1 MLHYNANRY
10 HSRLLYTL
18 EYPMNCRNRV
28 FWGTPMLGASLLAV
42 ASFPVQA
49 DQADTNVIPAVQ
61 VNAETRE
68 GEGYITEDRAAST
81 GKLKVPVEKTP
92 YAITVVNDEFIKDTG
107 AKNIQDALVYSSGVY
122 AGAFGFD
129 TRGDWVKVRGLD
141 ASFYKDGLRSLYGS
155 YNSVR
160 ANVYALESLE
170 VLKGPS
176 SVLYGQAELG
186 GIINSVSKLPKPEQQ
201 GEIWAQLGSHDRK
214 QLAADITGP
223 MSDDGKLLYRMVALK
238 RDSGTQ
244 VDHVDDNGFLFA
256 PSFTWLPTDNTTV
269 TLLLNAQENNGGIS
283 AQFLPAQ
290 GTLLPGVK
298 GDIPVETFVGEPS
311 WDRYDRTLNEATL
324 FVDQRLSDQ
333 WGLAVTAR
341 HTRSETETRE
351 HWAAIGGTISPDGT
365 IGRTMHM
372 ADRGTEVSNLDAR
385 LEGELDLG
393 VTRHTLALGV
403 DYQDAFWEEE
413 NYFSQPV
420 GTPINLYDPVYGNVN
435 YAALAPVDRDDN
447 SIRQTGLYLI
457 DHMEIGK
464 VVVSGAL
471 RHDESTN
478 KVFKVSDNNVES
490 DDSETTGRLGL
501 MYRFDFGLSP
511 YVSYSEAFV
520 PNLGVNNG
528 SSLEATTGEQQEAGF
543 KYLNDAGD
551 LSVTAAYFYIEET
564 NRVVQ
569 GSNPDAVDQVGAKSE
584 GWEMEVKKRL
594 GNLELQ
600 ASYTDLRVV
609 DDQTGE
615 RLPYIADR
623 LASFWGK
630 YQLENGLRF
639 GAGARY
645 VGDNV
650 GFDYGTG
657 AGPKVPSVTLYDAM
671 LGYGIN
677 DWDFSL
683 NVRNLTDKEYVSW
696 CRGQLNDSVFDCG
709 YGETRTVTANARY
722 RF

>member
-1 MLHYNANRY
+1 MT
-10 HSRLLYTL
+10 S
-18 EYPMNCRNRV
+18 RNRV
-28 FWGTPMLGASLLAV
+28 FWGTPMLGASLLAA
-42 ASFPVQA
+42 ASLPAQA
-49 DQADTNVIPAVQ
+49 DQAEANVIPAVE
-61 VNAETRE
+61 VNADVRE

-81 GKLKVPVEKTP
+81 GKLDVPVEKTP
-92 YAITVVNDEFIKDTG
+92 YAITVVSQEFMQDTG
-107 AKNIQDALVYSSGVY
+107 AKNIQDALLYSSGVY

-141 ASFYKDGLRSLYGS
+141 ASFYKDGLRSIYGF

-160 ANVYALESLE
+160 PNVYALESLE

-186 GIINSVSKLPKPEQQ
+186 GIINSVSKLPKAEQQ
-201 GEIWAQLGSHDRK
+201 GEIWAQVGSYDRK
-214 QLAADITGP
+214 QLAADVTGP
-223 MSDDGKLLYRMVALK
+223 MSEDGKLLYRMVALK
-238 RDSGTQ
+238 RESGTQ

-269 TLLLNAQENNGGIS
+269 TLLFNTQENNGGIS
-283 AQFLPAQ
+283 AQFLPAE

-311 WDRYDRTLNEATL
+311 WDRYDRTQDEVTL
-324 FVDQRLSDQ
+324 FVDQRLSDS
-333 WGLAVTAR
+333 WSLAATAR
-341 HTRSETETRE
+341 HTSSETETRE
-351 HWAAIGGTISPDGT
+351 HWAAIGFPISPDGD
-365 IGRTMHM
+365 IARSMHM
-372 ADRGTEVSNLDAR
+372 ADRATDVSNFDVR
-385 LEGELDLG
+385 LEGNVDLG
-393 VTRHTLALGV
+393 ATRHTLALGV

-413 NYFSQPV
+413 NYFSAVVP
-420 GTPINLYDPVYGNVN
+420 TSTINLYNPQYGNVV
-435 YAALAPVDRDDN
+435 YSALAPVDRDDN
-447 SIRQTGLYLI
+447 AIRQTGLYLI
-457 DHMEIGK
+457 DHMEIGN

-478 KVFKVSDNNVES
+478 KIFKVGGPNVES

-501 MYRFDFGLSP
+501 MYQFDFGLSP

-520 PNLGVNNG
+520 PNLGTNQG

-569 GSNPDAVDQVGAKSE
+569 GMDQGTVDQVGAKSE

-600 ASYTDLRVV
+600 ASYTDLRAV

-630 YQLENGLRF
+630 YELENGLRF

-645 VGDNV
+645 IGDNV

-657 AGPKVPSVTLYDAM
+657 AGPKIPSVTLYDAM

-683 NVRNLTDKEYVSW
+683 NVQNLADKEYVSW